1 MKVYAVGS
9 WLCMWYTGFH
19 VPQRLLYISTAIVER
34 KIYVITKGSILS
46 MFFSVFSFFFVS
58 RFFPAKLARPHRFP
72 SCCRGKVKMFQ
83 GARKKTYVFLLI
95 SRQESRALDGT
106 SLPKEQ
112 YFCCVIFE
120 RKGGWLSGQLL
131 SHFFPNYC
139 STPILS

>member
-1 MKVYAVGS
+1 
-9 WLCMWYTGFH
+9 
-19 VPQRLLYISTAIVER
+19 
-34 KIYVITKGSILS
+34 
-46 MFFSVFSFFFVS
+46 MFFFLFSVFFLFVS

-120 RKGGWLSGQLL
+120 RKGGWLSEQLL
-131 SHFFPNYC
+131 CHISSQTVVASPFFPNNSSTYQLSLFAVDIPPSFPNSC
-139 STPILS
+139 SATFLP